1 MNMPQPLVRFRSYGI
16 FDKGYGIHLFI
27 WYRITFL
34 WFFNGNNIITLS
46 NWKELRNMDDTISG
60 KVDAVDN
67 DNPSKASFDGGDQL
81 QSQP

>member
-1 MNMPQPLVRFRSYGI
+1 
-16 FDKGYGIHLFI
+16 
-27 WYRITFL
+27 
-34 WFFNGNNIITLS
+34 
-46 NWKELRNMDDTISG
+46 MDDTISG